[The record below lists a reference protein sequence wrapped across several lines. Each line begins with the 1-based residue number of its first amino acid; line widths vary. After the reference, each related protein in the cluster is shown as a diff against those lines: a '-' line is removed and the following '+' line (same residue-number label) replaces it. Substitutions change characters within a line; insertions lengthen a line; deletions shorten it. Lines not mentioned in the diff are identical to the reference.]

1 VTPIEKKR
9 LSLFS
14 LNSDKKE
21 RFYKIDDVIRAVHIF
36 KSEIFCLSLVN
47 PFISFLTLRKLFS
60 ILFAILLLLN
70 VMGYYGVFLGLQY
83 KNDKEMIQKFDAE
96 NYSESEIVTIK
107 IPISIPYAMDS
118 KNFERVDGKF
128 EHNGEFYRLVKQK
141 LSQDTLYVAC
151 VKDYEN
157 KRIDDAMT
165 SFVKTFTDKPVDS
178 QSSSKI
184 VITFIKDYIPQSFTV
199 QHLALGWETDVV
211 KESSCS
217 FLKSSFNASI
227 IHPPER
233 A

>member
-1 VTPIEKKR
+1 MI
-9 LSLFS
+9 
-14 LNSDKKE
+14 
-21 RFYKIDDVIRAVHIF
+21 
-36 KSEIFCLSLVN
+36 N
-47 PFISFLTLRKLFS
+47 PFHQALNVRKLFS
-60 ILFAILLLLN
+60 ILFALLLLLN

-83 KNDKEMIQKFDAE
+83 KNDREMIQKFDAE
-96 NYSESEIVTIK
+96 NYSDSEIVTIK
-107 IPISIPYAMDS
+107 IPISIPYASDS
-118 KNFERVDGKF
+118 KEFQRVDGKF

-165 SFVKTFTDKPVDS
+165 SFVKTFTDKPVDN
-178 QSSSKI
+178 QSSAKI

-199 QHLALGWETDVV
+199 QHLTLGWETDVV

-217 FLKSSFNASI
+217 VLKSSFNSTI

-233 A
+233 G